1 MTPAP
6 TSTTA
11 VLALH
16 YQNETLHPNGRI
28 RVGLAADDP
37 VREQVIAAGAAL
49 LAGARSRGWPIVHV
63 RIAFRPDYA
72 DCPRNTPIFR
82 RTVELG
88 AVRDGEWGAAFL
100 EALAP
105 RPSEREFV
113 VSHTRIS
120 AFAGTPLEQLLHL
133 IDARRLL
140 VAGVA
145 THSVV
150 EGTVRDAADRGF
162 DVIVAADACAAA
174 DRAVHDASLA
184 SMALVASVTTVSEAF
199 ATLEAAA

>member
-1 MTPAP
+1 MPTP
-6 TSTTA
+6 TCTTA

-37 VREQVIAAGAAL
+37 VREQVITAGAAL
-49 LAGARSRGWPIVHV
+49 LAGARARGWPIVHV

-88 AVRDGEWGAAFL
+88 AVRDGEWGAAFF

-105 RPSEREFV
+105 QPSEREFV

-133 IDARRLL
+133 IEAKRLL

-162 DVIVAADACAAA
+162 DVFVAADACAAA

-184 SMALVASVTTVSEAF
+184 SMALVASVTTVAEAF